1 MYLRIIF
8 FLIPILIPII
18 LVVTS
23 IILSKNIRDDKEK
36 SSPFECGFD
45 PLCSS
50 RTTLTVRF
58 YLIAIIFLIFDVEI
72 VLILPLILTKPTNS
86 KFWLITLTLFLIILI
101 VGLFYE
107 WSQGTFNWSGLLQPG
122 ARQLPQRVP
131 GDHRAPDDGLR
142 PQLAGARPQQ
152 GSARP
157 LLLDHSRHRRLQ
169 LHLLRHLRQ
178 VVQVQGDQQLIALG
192 RWIIVISRVQTSMS
206 SELCGDGDLVGCLVG

>member
-23 IILSKNIRDDKEK
+23 IILSKNIKDDKEK

-107 WSQGTFNWSGLLQPG
+107 WSQGTFNWS
-122 ARQLPQRVP
+122 
-131 GDHRAPDDGLR
+131 
-142 PQLAGARPQQ
+142 
-152 GSARP
+152 
-157 LLLDHSRHRRLQ
+157 
-169 LHLLRHLRQ
+169 
-178 VVQVQGDQQLIALG
+178 
-192 RWIIVISRVQTSMS
+192 
-206 SELCGDGDLVGCLVG
+206 